1 MRTTIMAVL
10 AAVVV
15 HGVRLNKNI
24 MLADIESLSPEEL
37 MQRCHKKPTDC
48 NGMYKIPIS
57 KLKAIVAKKEAMA
70 AALAAKKLAKAKA
83 LAAKAKALA
92 AAKLQA
98 DTVKSCKKM
107 KLKDLKKAAV
117 CTN

>member
-57 KLKAIVAKKEAMA
+57 KLKAIVAKKEAMS
-70 AALAAKKLAKAKA
+70 AALAAKKL
-83 LAAKAKALA
+83 AKAKALA

-117 CTN
+117 CT